1 MAVALYARVS
11 TVRQAEADLSIP
23 DQLNQMREWCRK
35 NGLIIAREYVEP
47 GASATDDKRPV
58 FQQMI
63 DDATRKPHPY
73 EAVIVYSRSRF
84 FRDMY
89 GTLHYERM
97 LLQAGA
103 PLISITQP
111 TTNDESGELL
121 RHLISMMDGYSSREN
136 AKHTS
141 RAMKENARRGFFN
154 GSRAPYG
161 YRVVPTDVPGHKGK
175 VRKRLEIDEL
185 EAGVVRR
192 VFKLYLHG
200 HQGHPMGVKAIAGL
214 LNAEAVLM
222 RGHPWRIQKLSDL
235 ISNQTYRGEYCYNMR
250 DSRSGLMRPESEWI
264 RCEVPPIIDEATFDA
279 ARRLRETRAPH
290 RASSHAG
297 RMLMSPTLL
306 TGIIKCAQCGK
317 SMTLATGKSGKYRYY
332 RCCNKMAISA
342 KSCPTPNLPMDRMDA
357 LILERLVDRILT
369 PERVMT
375 LLKEWLSNQAKMKG
389 RLDED
394 SARLERSILSSEDGL
409 NNLYRGIEQGVLA
422 LDSTLQARVNQL
434 KDTREKL
441 LGELALIKRDQ
452 PSPRKLSSKQVE
464 YACQRMREMLLD
476 RTQGYGK
483 QLLHLLVS
491 EIRVQPGEA
500 VITGSTEV
508 LNKAVL
514 EMKKGTS
521 VEVPSL
527 MRAWRARSDSNAR
540 PLGS

>member
-1 MAVALYARVS
+1 
-11 TVRQAEADLSIP
+11 
-23 DQLNQMREWCRK
+23 
-35 NGLIIAREYVEP
+35 
-47 GASATDDKRPV
+47 
-58 FQQMI
+58 
-63 DDATRKPHPY
+63 
-73 EAVIVYSRSRF
+73 
-84 FRDMY
+84 
-89 GTLHYERM
+89 
-97 LLQAGA
+97 
-103 PLISITQP
+103 
-111 TTNDESGELL
+111 
-121 RHLISMMDGYSSREN
+121 
-136 AKHTS
+136 
-141 RAMKENARRGFFN
+141 
-154 GSRAPYG
+154 
-161 YRVVPTDVPGHKGK
+161 
-175 VRKRLEIDEL
+175 
-185 EAGVVRR
+185 
-192 VFKLYLHG
+192 
-200 HQGHPMGVKAIAGL
+200 
-214 LNAEAVLM
+214 
-222 RGHPWRIQKLSDL
+222 
-235 ISNQTYRGEYCYNMR
+235 
-250 DSRSGLMRPESEWI
+250 
-264 RCEVPPIIDEATFDA
+264 
-279 ARRLRETRAPH
+279 
-290 RASSHAG
+290 
-297 RMLMSPTLL
+297 
-306 TGIIKCAQCGK
+306 
-317 SMTLATGKSGKYRYY
+317 MTLATGKSGKYRYY